1 MSIRRI
7 NPDLR
12 KLIENLDQFEYLL
25 VVRTEL
31 QNKNSSV
38 NTKAICVL

>member
-7 NPDLR
+7 NPDLQ

-31 QNKNSSV
+31 H
-38 NTKAICVL
+38 TKKTPPLI